1 MDKFLIKT
9 NACAKTPSALEAILQ
24 SSSSSSSSDASS
36 TSDNNWSSYE
46 QLNHSVKAAY
56 KSNKPSKGWKMSN
69 GLKSYV
75 TYRNGQKVV
84 ATGRDAVILSK
95 ADSNKLNKKK
105 VTTDHGLA
113 SVHK

>member
-1 MDKFLIKT
+1 MTIFHDEMKTNQKMDKFLIKT

-24 SSSSSSSSDASS
+24 SSASSSSSSNTSS
-36 TSDNNWSSYE
+36 TPNDNNWSNYE
-46 QLNHSVKAAY
+46 QLNGGVKAAY

-69 GLKSYV
+69 GQKSYV

-95 ADSNKLNKKK
+95 ADSN
-105 VTTDHGLA
+105 
-113 SVHK
+113 